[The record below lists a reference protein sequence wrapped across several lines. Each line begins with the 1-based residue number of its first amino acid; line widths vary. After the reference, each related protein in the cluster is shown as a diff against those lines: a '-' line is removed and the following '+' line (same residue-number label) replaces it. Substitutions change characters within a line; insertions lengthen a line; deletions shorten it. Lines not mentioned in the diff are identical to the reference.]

1 MDAHDPHAAAGHGD
15 HTVAATSADPVHQA
29 APPSLVVSLVLTL
42 LVAFG
47 PLSTDLYLPALPTIS
62 TIFQV
67 DSGSAQLTLSIFL
80 LGFATGML
88 AYGPLSD
95 RFGRRP
101 LILGGIVVFVV
112 ASVGCA
118 LADSL
123 DSLIVWRF
131 FQAIGA
137 CCGPVLGRA
146 TVRDICAPEDA
157 ARVMAY
163 MGLAMGVAPAAGPVL
178 GGMLTEAFG
187 WRSTFVVLTVFGL
200 AVGAAVVVLLGETNR
215 YKNPEATRL
224 DRLIAN
230 YWVLLRHRVFVGYAL
245 VQAAG
250 YSGIFAY
257 ISASSFVL
265 IDGVGLSPLA
275 FGLCFGAVV
284 LGFMLGTFLSGRTV
298 KRVGLDRLMRIG
310 TSLSLAMAVILSV
323 LAFTLPPSV
332 PAVVGPMAGF
342 MVGIG
347 LTLPNAMAG
356 ALGPFPYMAGSASAL
371 MGFGQMGL
379 AALIGFLVG
388 QATDGTAHALGV
400 ALVAMSAIAAAAHGL
415 VVSRARPAA
424 GH

>member
-1 MDAHDPHAAAGHGD
+1 MHRP
-15 HTVAATSADPVHQA
+15 
-29 APPSLVVSLVLTL
+29 APRSLVVSLVLTL

-62 TIFQV
+62 TTFGV

-80 LGFATGML
+80 LGFAAGML

-101 LILGGIVVFVV
+101 LIIGGIVVFVL
-112 ASVGCA
+112 ATVGCA

-123 DSLIVWRF
+123 ESLIVWRF

-146 TVRDICAPEDA
+146 TVRDIYAPEDA

-163 MGLAMGVAPAAGPVL
+163 MGLAMGVAPAIGPVL
-178 GGMLTEAFG
+178 GGLLTEVFG
-187 WRSTFVVLTVFGL
+187 WRSTFIVLVVFGL
-200 AVGAAVVVLLGETNR
+200 SVGIAVVLLLGETNR
-215 YKNPEATRL
+215 YKNPEATRI

-230 YWVLLRHRVFVGYAL
+230 YWVLLRHRIFLGYAL

-310 TSLSLAMAVILSV
+310 TTLSLAMAVLL
-323 LAFTLPPSV
+323 LALALALPPSV

-356 ALGPFPYMAGSASAL
+356 ALGPFPHMAGAASAL

-379 AALIGFLVG
+379 AALVGFLVG
-388 QATDGTAHALGV
+388 QATEGTALALGV
-400 ALVAMSAIAAAAHGL
+400 ALVAMSATAAAAHGL
-415 VVSRARPAA
+415 VVSRARPVP

>member
-1 MDAHDPHAAAGHGD
+1 MHRP
-15 HTVAATSADPVHQA
+15 
-29 APPSLVVSLVLTL
+29 APRSLVVSLVLTL

-62 TIFQV
+62 TTFGV

-80 LGFATGML
+80 LGFAAGML

-101 LILGGIVVFVV
+101 LIIGGIVVFVL
-112 ASVGCA
+112 ATVGCA

-123 DSLIVWRF
+123 ESLIVWRF

-146 TVRDICAPEDA
+146 TVRDIYAPEDA

-163 MGLAMGVAPAAGPVL
+163 MGLAMGVAPAIGPVL
-178 GGMLTEAFG
+178 GGLLTEVFG
-187 WRSTFVVLTVFGL
+187 WRSTFIVLVVFGL
-200 AVGAAVVVLLGETNR
+200 SVGIAVVLLLGETNR
-215 YKNPEATRL
+215 YKNPEATRI

-230 YWVLLRHRVFVGYAL
+230 YWVLLRHRIFLGYAL

-298 KRVGLDRLMRIG
+298 RRVGLDRLMRIG
-310 TSLSLAMAVILSV
+310 TTLSLAMAVLL
-323 LAFTLPPSV
+323 LALALALPPSV

-356 ALGPFPYMAGSASAL
+356 ALGPFPHMAGAASAL

-379 AALIGFLVG
+379 AALVGFLVG
-388 QATDGTAHALGV
+388 QATEGTALALGV
-400 ALVAMSAIAAAAHGL
+400 ALVAMSATAAAAHGL
-415 VVSRARPAA
+415 VVSRARPVP